1 MGGEWLTL
9 FNEKN
14 GVGCAIII
22 IIILLLLL
30 LLRTYYDNMYHIVK

>member
-1 MGGEWLTL
+1 MGGKWLTL

-14 GVGCAIII
+14 GVGCVII

-30 LLRTYYDNMYHIVK
+30 LSTYYDNMYHIVK